1 MVGGPHLV
9 LTRQSMDQLLE
20 AQQIPPSPGPGGG
33 RGQAHQST
41 HRWWK
46 RSQPHLRQHVEK
58 DGLRLN
64 GHARPKQVSLLRH
77 CPRQR
82 SASTWHGGPSSHL
95 QHKEKLPY
103 RVHQIRSCQLRI
115 FISCHTGQAGTSQIH
130 DSATLCLSTS
140 QDARMKWGTH
150 SPRRLE
156 EVV

>member
-1 MVGGPHLV
+1 
-9 LTRQSMDQLLE
+9 MDQLLG
-20 AQQIPPSPGPGGG
+20 ARQIPLGLGPGGG
-33 RGQAHQST
+33 GGQAHQST
-41 HRWWK
+41 HRWRK

-64 GHARPKQVSLLRH
+64 RHARPKQVSLLQH

-82 SASTWHGGPSSHL
+82 SVSTWHGGPSSHL
-95 QHKEKLPY
+95 RHEGELPY
-103 RVHQIRSCQLRI
+103 RVHQIRSCQLRL
-115 FISCHTGQAGTSQIH
+115 FVSCHTRQASAGQIH
-130 DSATLCLSTS
+130 GSATLCLSTS